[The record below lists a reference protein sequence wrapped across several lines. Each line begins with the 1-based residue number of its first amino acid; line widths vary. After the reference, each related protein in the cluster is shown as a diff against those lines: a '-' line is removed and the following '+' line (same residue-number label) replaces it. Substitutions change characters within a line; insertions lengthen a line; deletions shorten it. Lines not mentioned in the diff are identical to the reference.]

1 MKHDPMHGA
10 QQPEHLR
17 EAARCG
23 ARAKT
28 KSEGRADR
36 LRNIKPELLARIG
49 GLRAD
54 AVSLVRALTSRIGP
68 TT

>member
-54 AVSLVRALTSRIGP
+54 AVS
-68 TT
+68 